1 MFKVQLQNFE
11 GPIDLLLYFIKRDK
25 IDIYDIPITKITDE
39 YLQVIQEAKNLDIS
53 IAGEFLFMA
62 SLLLRIKTQMLLPK
76 RKMDEIDIEDPRFSL
91 VEQIV
96 QYKNFKNIARDL
108 EVIHLKNRNI
118 FQRIS
123 TGNEMI
129 RTKSTDDYLQGIS
142 LYDLSKIFHSLIK
155 TLPQKDILK
164 ISRET
169 VSIDDQKNVIRS
181 FFKKKKIISLKSLIK
196 TLKSKLEIVV
206 TFLAILDMLRDG
218 VIFCDQKKNF
228 DDIEMRLI

>member
-1 MFKVQLQNFE
+1 VFKVQLQNFE

-108 EVIHLKNRNI
+108 EAIHLKNRNI

-181 FFKKKKIISLKSLIK
+181 FFKKKKIVSLKSVIK

>member
-181 FFKKKKIISLKSLIK
+181 FFKKKKIVSLKSVIK

>member
-108 EVIHLKNRNI
+108 EAIHLKNRNI

-181 FFKKKKIISLKSLIK
+181 FFKKKKIVSLKSVIK

>member
-108 EVIHLKNRNI
+108 EAIHLKNRNI

-181 FFKKKKIISLKSLIK
+181 FFKKKKIVSLKSLIK

>member
-76 RKMDEIDIEDPRFSL
+76 RKMDEINIEDPRFSL

-108 EVIHLKNRNI
+108 EAIHLKNRNI

-129 RTKSTDDYLQGIS
+129 RAKSTDDYLQGIS

-169 VSIDDQKNVIRS
+169 VSIDDQKNLIRS
-181 FFKKKKIISLKSLIK
+181 FFKKKKIVSLKSVIK

>member
-62 SLLLRIKTQMLLPK
+62 SLLLRIKTQMLLPI

-181 FFKKKKIISLKSLIK
+181 FFKKKKIVSLKSLIK

>member
-1 MFKVQLQNFE
+1 MFKIQIENFE

-25 IDIYDIPITKITDE
+25 IDIYDIPITKITNE
-39 YLQVIQEAKNLDIS
+39 YLQVIQDAKKLDVS

-76 RKMDEIDIEDPRFSL
+76 RNIDEIDIEDPRFSL
-91 VEQIV
+91 VEQII

-108 EVIHLKNRNI
+108 ESIHLKNRNT
-118 FQRIS
+118 F
-123 TGNEMI
+123 M
-129 RTKSTDDYLQGIS
+129 RTSKDSELFRSKKTDNYLEGIS

-155 TLPQKDILK
+155 SLPQEDILK
-164 ISRET
+164 ISREK
-169 VSIDDQKNVIRS
+169 VSVDDQKKLIYS
-181 FFKKKKIISLKSLIK
+181 FFRKGKKVSLKSVLK

-218 VIFCDQKKNF
+218 IICCDQKKNF
-228 DDIEMRLI
+228 DDIELSLI

>member
-1 MFKVQLQNFE
+1 VFKVQLQNFE

-62 SLLLRIKTQMLLPK
+62 SLLLRIKTQMLLPI

-181 FFKKKKIISLKSLIK
+181 FFKKKKIVSLKSLIK